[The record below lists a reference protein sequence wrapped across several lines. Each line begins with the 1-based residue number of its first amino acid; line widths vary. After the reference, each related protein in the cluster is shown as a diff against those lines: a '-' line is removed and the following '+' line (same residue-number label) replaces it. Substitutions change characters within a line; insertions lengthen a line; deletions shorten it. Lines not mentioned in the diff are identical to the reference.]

1 METELPLSRIRTIMK
16 SSLNTGQ
23 ISNEVLFLMTKA
35 TEMFVQKLTKE
46 AYAKVKDDNTL
57 KFKHLSQY
65 VQKEKNLEFLL
76 QIVPA
81 KIKVKDFKKILELED
96 VNSSSD
102 SEDEKR
108 SK

>member
-1 METELPLSRIRTIMK
+1 MENELPLSRIRTIMK

-46 AYAKVKDDNTL
+46 AYAKVKDDKTL
-57 KFKHLSQY
+57 KYKHLSQY

-96 VNSSSD
+96 VNSSSE
-102 SEDEKR
+102 SEEERRGK
-108 SK
+108 